1 MIFNY
6 LENHCDHSFHP
17 YDSLYINYHMYI
29 SINRF
34 LFVFHPLI
42 WIVTMIIR
50 YDMICD
56 CIIIN
61 YQILSPLLISIILL
75 FSLFNVYWIH
85 FHTTLSDQIDIHYHG
100 GSNGNIVYPYSKSLH
115 SSSNILYH
123 PIHIIFDRMI
133 QNITLNIQYILDDGS
148 SFN

>member
-1 MIFNY
+1 MRSFITPMIFNY

-17 YDSLYINYHMYI
+17 YDSLYINYHLYI

-34 LFVFHPLI
+34 LFIYHPLI

-61 YQILSPLLISIILL
+61 YQILSPLLISNIHSSILTIHH
-75 FSLFNVYWIH
+75 NVYWIH
-85 FHTTLSDQIDIHYHG
+85 FHTTLSDQIDIHYH
-100 GSNGNIVYPYSKSLH
+100 
-115 SSSNILYH
+115 SSSKWKYR
-123 PIHIIFDRMI
+123 IHI
-133 QNITLNIQYILDDGS
+133 QNHSIHLLTFSIILFTS
-148 SFN
+148 SLIE